1 MAQEPVWLSS
11 RWISPSDSHNLRSIG
26 PRPILFGEFRC
37 CPARRTPEEE
47 FRALE
52 IVYLLHDRL
61 SVTVILFMAAV
72 GAWGLFIYLRGQ
84 SLTGSYAGALAIGEA
99 LVLAQVA
106 AGILVVGSGARAPS
120 STHYLYGITAVLV
133 LPFAWSYFR
142 DRDQRQA
149 LLIYSLIAL
158 FIFGLA
164 IRGVMTGR

>member
-1 MAQEPVWLSS
+1 M
-11 RWISPSDSHNLRSIG
+11 
-26 PRPILFGEFRC
+26 
-37 CPARRTPEEE
+37 
-47 FRALE
+47 
-52 IVYLLHDRL
+52 
-61 SVTVILFMAAV
+61 LFMAAL
-72 GAWGLFIYLRGQ
+72 GAWGIFIYLRGQ
-84 SLTGSYAGALAIGEA
+84 AVTGNYAGALVIGEA

-106 AGILVVGSGARAPS
+106 AGVLILGSGARPPS

-164 IRGVMTGR
+164 VRGILTGR